1 MAKKTQ
7 SSNKV
12 KVELSANE
20 ASYVQGMLAAY
31 KQNLSIDKT
40 SGNTMIAQEI
50 RKAQRLERKFV
61 SA

>member
-1 MAKKTQ
+1 MAKKQQ

-31 KQNLSIDKT
+31 KQNLSIGKN
-40 SGNTMIAQEI
+40 SGNAMIAQEI
-50 RKAQRLERKFV
+50 KKAQRLERKFV
-61 SA
+61 GA

>member
-7 SSNKV
+7 SSNRV
-12 KVELSANE
+12 RVELSANE
-20 ASYVQGMLAAY
+20 ANYVQGMLAAY
-31 KQNLSIDKT
+31 KQNLSIDKN

-50 RKAQRLERKFV
+50 RKEQRLERKFV